1 MYFLQILFASH
12 MRLHMHIGYY
22 ISQWLIMPYQEFEYS
37 NERHARRQWN
47 KAHSAM
53 RIVVEHTF
61 GRLKVRFPYLN
72 GISGWDMDAMLH
84 SIESLFVVY
93 NILITL
99 NDFPEH
105 LDGPDLNEILR
116 EQAEQ
121 EARHPPRRRPDRA
134 EPALRDGPE
143 HIRLR
148 GWERREQLRQ
158 TWENIF
164 DRA

>member
-1 MYFLQILFASH
+1 
-12 MRLHMHIGYY
+12 
-22 ISQWLIMPYQEFEYS
+22 MPYQEFEYGD
-37 NERHARRQWN
+37 ERHDRRQWN

-72 GISGWDMDAMLH
+72 GISGWDMDAMLQ

-99 NDFPEH
+99 NDFPED

-116 EQAEQ
+116 EQADQ
-121 EARHPPRRRPDRA
+121 EAQQPPGRRFAHA
-134 EPALRDGPE
+134 EPPARDSPE

-158 TWENIF
+158 TWQNGF
-164 DRA
+164 YMA